1 MGSYR
6 VHLEVKC
13 PQCGEVKTT
22 RGVKGFR
29 HCGRLHDVHQNL
41 TQSGKQKYNK
51 HRQYQKLY
59 GDPDHE
65 RNQTNDTNES
75 DREAN
80 NLRDND
86 TGTDSQNDSESTGVD
101 KLNPDNVFTNDSQRQ
116 RQQQQQ
122 TRRGDNMT
130 NEDNNDN
137 EVDDN
142 DNEDNHKYH
151 CNSCGVGFD
160 RKLYRCRQCGKRFAW
175 DKVE

>member
-41 TQSGKQKYNK
+41 TQSGKQKYNN

-65 RNQTNDTNES
+65 RNHQRFDT
-75 DREAN
+75 
-80 NLRDND
+80 DND
-86 TGTDSQNDSESTGVD
+86 NNPEDNTDSQDSKDTGID

-116 RQQQQQ
+116 RQQQQ
-122 TRRGDNMT
+122 TRRGDNMS

-137 EVDDN
+137 EADDN